1 MSKKK
6 RSLLTKL
13 IIDEISGVDRG
24 ANPGAKV
31 AFWKRDNN
39 DDQGDKTMNVEELAK
54 KFEDLEVTVTKQSE
68 TIEKLQ
74 AENTDLQT
82 ISKMSDAEKEYM
94 GTLSDEEKA
103 KFMGMK
109 GDERKAYMDKAK
121 MKKSDDGDQNDAIN
135 KALEAEV
142 SKREALE
149 TEIKKLREE
158 REYDAFIA
166 KVSKE
171 VPALKS
177 DEKADFAKSLF
188 KMDEASRETVL
199 KELKAAEKIKS
210 DYLVEKGTSARGEDD
225 PVSKL
230 EVLAKKYAD
239 ENNVTKEAAMTEV
252 LKTREGAELYNA
264 TAKN

>member
-1 MSKKK
+1 MSTKK

-24 ANPGAKV
+24 ANPGAKI

-39 DDQGDKTMNVEELAK
+39 NQGDNNMNVEELAK
-54 KFEDLEVTVTKQSE
+54 KFEDLEGVVKGQTE
-68 TIEKLQ
+68 TITKLQ
-74 AENTDLQT
+74 AENNYLQT
-82 ISKMSDAEKEYM
+82 ISKMSDAEKEFM
-94 GTLSDEEKA
+94 GSMNDEEKA

-109 GDERKAYMDKAK
+109 GDERKAYMEKAK
-121 MKKSDDGDQNDAIN
+121 MKKADDSDPVA
-135 KALEAEV
+135 KALQDEV

-188 KMDEASRETVL
+188 KMDDASRETVL

-210 DYLVEKGTSARGEDD
+210 DYFIEKGTSVLSEDD

-230 EVLAKKYAD
+230 DVLAKKYAS
-239 ENNVTKEAAMTEV
+239 EKNITKEAAMTAV
-252 LKTREGAELYNA
+252 LSTTEGMELYNA
-264 TAKN
+264 ASKN

>member
-1 MSKKK
+1 MSKK

-39 DDQGDKTMNVEELAK
+39 NQGDNTMNVEELAK
-54 KFEDLEVTVTKQSE
+54 KFEDLEGVVKGQSE

-74 AENTDLQT
+74 AEKDELQT
-82 ISKMSDAEKEYM
+82 LAKMSDAEKEFM
-94 GTLSDEEKA
+94 GSMTDEEKA

-121 MKKSDDGDQNDAIN
+121 MKKSEDGDKDAAIT
-135 KALEAEV
+135 KALEDEV

-158 REYDAFIA
+158 REYDAFVA

-177 DEKADFAKSLF
+177 DEKADFTKSLF
-188 KMDEASRETVL
+188 KMDEASREAVL
-199 KELKAAEKIKS
+199 KELQAAEKIKA

-230 EVLAKKYAD
+230 EVLAKKYA
-239 ENNVTKEAAMTEV
+239 EEKNVTKEAAMTEV
-252 LKTREGAELYNA
+252 LNTPQGAELYNA
-264 TAKN
+264 ASKN

>member
-31 AFWKRDNN
+31 AFWKRENN
-39 DDQGDKTMNVEELAK
+39 NQGDTNMNVEELAK
-54 KFEDLEVTVTKQSE
+54 KFEDLEGVVKGQSE

-74 AENTDLQT
+74 AEKDEFQALA
-82 ISKMSDAEKEYM
+82 KMSDAEKEYM

-121 MKKSDDGDQNDAIN
+121 AKKSNDGDNAIE
-135 KALEAEV
+135 KALQDEV

-158 REYDAFIA
+158 REYDAFVA
-166 KVSKE
+166 KVSKD

-177 DEKADFAKSLF
+177 DEKADFTKSLF
-188 KMDEASRETVL
+188 KMDEASREAVL

-210 DYLVEKGTSARGEDD
+210 DYLVEKGTSALSEDD

-239 ENNVTKEAAMTEV
+239 EKNVTKEAAMAEV

-264 TAKN
+264 SSKN